1 ATTVA
6 HAMTPNPVTVRPETS
21 VEEVAALMVGKN
33 FHTLPVVDE
42 GKLVGIVGKKDVLK
56 TLMP

>member
-1 ATTVA
+1 
-6 HAMTPNPVTVRPETS
+6 MTPNPVTVRPETS

-42 GKLVGIVGKKDVLK
+42 GKLVVGIVGKKDVLK
-56 TLMP
+56 TLMPG